1 MGVHLVNLLSSNP
14 DCRITVTSRSRQ
26 EGKGNVSYVQGNGHD
41 IAFLNTLLKDKYD
54 VIVDFMNYHT
64 EEFRE
69 RYRILLNACGQYV
82 YLSSSRVYAD
92 SDSPITEEFP
102 RLLDVTT
109 DAEYL
114 RTDEYALAKARQENL
129 LRESGYKNWTII
141 RPYITYSEIRLQLG
155 VLEKEA
161 WLYRALQGRAIVFSK
176 DIAERM
182 TTLTYGLDVARA
194 MAALIGREEAKG
206 EAFHITTPE
215 SIRWSEVQKIYLD
228 VLERETGKRPR
239 VLLTEESLNLQYAW
253 GKYQVKYDRLFNRT
267 FDNGKIGRFIDTDC
281 FVKLS
286 DKHIYIVPSPLIPVS
301 KPTTIG
307 NKAYIVRKFFSRVR
321 VRIEI
326 IVHMDGI
333 HIVACNN
340 VAHYLADVFSVFR
353 KSRVEIKLT
362 GVLHKKFRMFV
373 VRMYWRQTAC
383 SLSAGT
389 IRINPCMQLH
399 TTLVTLVYHKL
410 QRIPRRRRCNSL
422 NTCQK
427 TAPWFIRRFI
437 KSIGLG
443 TYLKDNGIYACFFQ
457 LVQLAYKCFLHSF
470 YRHSLELSVYTL
482 YPRSSKFTFR
492 RCCLCTDRK
501 GIKQQGSKN
510 NQSLNSIHL
519 LYIVFER
526 TKIVQTE

>member
-281 FVKLS
+281 FVKPKEGLRTCLEQFVGHPLFRGI
-286 DKHIYIVPSPLIPVS
+286 DYGAEGRNDRLTHDRMPLREIDTLKHKVKY
-301 KPTTIG
+301 
-307 NKAYIVRKFFSRVR
+307 
-321 VRIEI
+321 
-326 IVHMDGI
+326 
-333 HIVACNN
+333 
-340 VAHYLADVFSVFR
+340 
-353 KSRVEIKLT
+353 
-362 GVLHKKFRMFV
+362 VLYK
-373 VRMYWRQTAC
+373 Y
-383 SLSAGT
+383 
-389 IRINPCMQLH
+389 
-399 TTLVTLVYHKL
+399 
-410 QRIPRRRRCNSL
+410 
-422 NTCQK
+422 
-427 TAPWFIRRFI
+427 FI
-437 KSIGLG
+437 
-443 TYLKDNGIYACFFQ
+443 
-457 LVQLAYKCFLHSF
+457 
-470 YRHSLELSVYTL
+470 
-482 YPRSSKFTFR
+482 
-492 RCCLCTDRK
+492 
-501 GIKQQGSKN
+501 
-510 NQSLNSIHL
+510 
-519 LYIVFER
+519 
-526 TKIVQTE
+526 

>member
-1 MGVHLVNLLSSNP
+1 M
-14 DCRITVTSRSRQ
+14 
-26 EGKGNVSYVQGNGHD
+26 SYVQGNGHD

-69 RYRILLNACGQYV
+69 RYRILLNACGQFV

-92 SDSPITEEFP
+92 SDSPITEESP

-129 LRESGYKNWTII
+129 LRESEHKNWTII

-161 WLYRALQGRAIVFSK
+161 WLYRALQGRTIVFSK
-176 DIAERM
+176 DIAKRM

-281 FVKLS
+281 FVKPKEGLRTCLEQFVGHPLFRGI
-286 DKHIYIVPSPLIPVS
+286 DYGAEGRNDRLTHDRMPLREIDTLKHKVKY
-301 KPTTIG
+301 
-307 NKAYIVRKFFSRVR
+307 
-321 VRIEI
+321 
-326 IVHMDGI
+326 
-333 HIVACNN
+333 
-340 VAHYLADVFSVFR
+340 
-353 KSRVEIKLT
+353 
-362 GVLHKKFRMFV
+362 VLYR
-373 VRMYWRQTAC
+373 Y
-383 SLSAGT
+383 
-389 IRINPCMQLH
+389 
-399 TTLVTLVYHKL
+399 
-410 QRIPRRRRCNSL
+410 
-422 NTCQK
+422 
-427 TAPWFIRRFI
+427 FI
-437 KSIGLG
+437 
-443 TYLKDNGIYACFFQ
+443 
-457 LVQLAYKCFLHSF
+457 
-470 YRHSLELSVYTL
+470 
-482 YPRSSKFTFR
+482 
-492 RCCLCTDRK
+492 
-501 GIKQQGSKN
+501 
-510 NQSLNSIHL
+510 
-519 LYIVFER
+519 
-526 TKIVQTE
+526 

>member
-14 DCRITVTSRSRQ
+14 NCRITVTSRSRR
-26 EGKGNVSYVQGNGHD
+26 EGKDNVSYVQGNGHD

-69 RYRILLNACGQYV
+69 RYRILLNACGQFV

-92 SDSPITEEFP
+92 SDSPITEESP

-129 LRESGYKNWTII
+129 LRESEHKNWTII

-161 WLYRALQGRAIVFSK
+161 WLYRALQGRTIVFSK
-176 DIAERM
+176 DIAKRM

-281 FVKLS
+281 FVKPKEGLRTCLEQFVGHPLFRGI
-286 DKHIYIVPSPLIPVS
+286 DYGAEGRNDRLTHDRMPLREIDTLKHKVKY
-301 KPTTIG
+301 
-307 NKAYIVRKFFSRVR
+307 
-321 VRIEI
+321 
-326 IVHMDGI
+326 
-333 HIVACNN
+333 
-340 VAHYLADVFSVFR
+340 
-353 KSRVEIKLT
+353 
-362 GVLHKKFRMFV
+362 VLYR
-373 VRMYWRQTAC
+373 Y
-383 SLSAGT
+383 
-389 IRINPCMQLH
+389 
-399 TTLVTLVYHKL
+399 
-410 QRIPRRRRCNSL
+410 
-422 NTCQK
+422 
-427 TAPWFIRRFI
+427 FI
-437 KSIGLG
+437 
-443 TYLKDNGIYACFFQ
+443 
-457 LVQLAYKCFLHSF
+457 
-470 YRHSLELSVYTL
+470 
-482 YPRSSKFTFR
+482 
-492 RCCLCTDRK
+492 
-501 GIKQQGSKN
+501 
-510 NQSLNSIHL
+510 
-519 LYIVFER
+519 
-526 TKIVQTE
+526 